1 MINRYVL
8 FSIIVVILN
17 FFGSF
22 AAKSQDYSASSQA
35 IDIAERY
42 ILRTITDMCDLKNAD
57 QISIISE
64 ERADNFAEDVVVEA
78 ALTINGNGPYV
89 AVVAVDMDSDGN
101 AENLEFLG
109 VNFGCSSFN
118 QE

>member
-1 MINRYVL
+1 MSNVCVL
-8 FSIIVVILN
+8 IFVIVVISN
-17 FFGSF
+17 FFGSLS
-22 AAKSQDYSASSQA
+22 AKSEDYSASSQA

-42 ILRTITDMCDLKNAD
+42 ILRTITNMCDLKNAD

-78 ALTINGNGPYV
+78 ALTINGNGPYA

-101 AENLEFLG
+101 AVNLEFLG